1 MDNYTFLLSDMD
13 FFTECDPSNLV
24 ISLDNI
30 FNNWDLEKCKED
42 IDSFIN
48 QMIDGE
54 RYTVYCIE
62 TPPQNLI
69 YLIVAHFNFKQQALK
84 AGTPNSLI
92 PQLNCYFK
100 DVNNELHLVYCS

>member
-24 ISLDNI
+24 ISFDNI
-30 FNNWDLEKCKED
+30 LNWNLEKCKED
-42 IDSFIN
+42 INAFIN
-48 QMIDGE
+48 KMKDGE
-54 RYTVYCIE
+54 RYTVYCME

-69 YLIVAHFNFKQQALK
+69 NLILAHVNFKNQALK

-100 DVNNELHLVYCS
+100 GVNNELHLIYCS

>member
-24 ISLDNI
+24 ISFDNI
-30 FNNWDLEKCKED
+30 LTWDLEKCKKD
-42 IDSFIN
+42 INAFIN
-48 QMIDGE
+48 QMRDGE
-54 RYTVYCIE
+54 RYTVYCME

-69 YLIVAHFNFKQQALK
+69 NLILAHVNFKHQALK
-84 AGTPNSLI
+84 AGTSNSLI

-100 DVNNELHLVYCS
+100 DVNDELNLVYCS